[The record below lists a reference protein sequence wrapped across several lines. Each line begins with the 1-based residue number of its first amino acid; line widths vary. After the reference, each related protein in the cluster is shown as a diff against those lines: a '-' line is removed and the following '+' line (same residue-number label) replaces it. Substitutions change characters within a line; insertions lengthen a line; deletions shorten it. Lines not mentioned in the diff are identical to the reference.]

1 MRSAA
6 QKKIVLRIGLP
17 VKPAAD
23 LTARLTDR
31 QANGV
36 ADATVVSVTAEGGQ
50 IVLCCVVLCCTSAPV
65 LGISLF
71 LVDVICQYPPPAGG
85 WVSVLAYTD
94 GIKDYVGCEQQ

>member
-1 MRSAA
+1 MRSTA

-50 IVLCCVVLCCTSAPV
+50 IVLCCTSAPV

-71 LVDVICQYPPPAGG
+71 SVGVICQYPPPAGG

-94 GIKDYVGCEQQ
+94 GIKDYVGCE

>member
-1 MRSAA
+1 MRSTA

-50 IVLCCVVLCCTSAPV
+50 IVLCCTSAPV

-71 LVDVICQYPPPAGG
+71 SVGVICQYPPPAGG
-85 WVSVLAYTD
+85 WVSVLAYID

>member
-50 IVLCCVVLCCTSAPV
+50 IVLCCVVLCCVAHPH
-65 LGISLF
+65 LF
-71 LVDVICQYPPPAGG
+71 WEFPYSQLMLFASIHHLRV
-85 WVSVLAYTD
+85 
-94 GIKDYVGCEQQ
+94 VGFQFWLTPTG

>member
-1 MRSAA
+1 MRSTA

-50 IVLCCVVLCCTSAPV
+50 IVLCCVVLHIRTCFGNFPILS
-65 LGISLF
+65 
-71 LVDVICQYPPPAGG
+71 
-85 WVSVLAYTD
+85 
-94 GIKDYVGCEQQ
+94 